1 MSQFIEDLL
10 CGLMG
15 YGFGKH
21 NRQITEAQAED
32 LITSY
37 LRDIPLEKV
46 IDHWTKA
53 NGYDGLE
60 GPIIDRLSAPQHYRG
75 RNVQSAAKLPCNL

>member
-1 MSQFIEDLL
+1 MSRFMEDLL
-10 CGLMG
+10 CGIVG
-15 YGFGKH
+15 YGFGKY
-21 NRQITEAQAED
+21 NRQISETQAED
-32 LITSY
+32 LITHY

-60 GPIIDRLSAPQHYRG
+60 ESVIDRLRSKADEMEM
-75 RNVQSAAKLPCNL
+75 NL

>member
-1 MSQFIEDLL
+1 MSRFLEDLL
-10 CGLMG
+10 CGIVG
-15 YGFGKH
+15 YGFGKY
-21 NRQITEAQAED
+21 NRQISEAQAED
-32 LITSY
+32 LITHY

-60 GPIIDRLSAPQHYRG
+60 GSIIERLRSKADEMEM
-75 RNVQSAAKLPCNL
+75 NL

>member
-1 MSQFIEDLL
+1 MSRFMEDLL
-10 CGLMG
+10 CGIVG
-15 YGFGKH
+15 YGFGKY
-21 NRQITEAQAED
+21 NRQISEAQAED
-32 LITSY
+32 LITHY

-60 GPIIDRLSAPQHYRG
+60 GSIIDRLRSKADEMEM
-75 RNVQSAAKLPCNL
+75 NL

>member
-10 CGLMG
+10 CGLAG
-15 YGFGKH
+15 YGIGRLH
-21 NRQITEAQAED
+21 HISNAQAED

-60 GPIIDRLSAPQHYRG
+60 GPIIDRLRYKADEME
-75 RNVQSAAKLPCNL
+75 RNLEL

>member
-1 MSQFIEDLL
+1 MSQFMEDLL
-10 CGLMG
+10 CGIVG
-15 YGFGKH
+15 YGFGKYK
-21 NRQITEAQAED
+21 RQISEAQAED
-32 LITSY
+32 LITHY

-60 GPIIDRLSAPQHYRG
+60 GSIIERLRSKADEMEM
-75 RNVQSAAKLPCNL
+75 NL

>member
-1 MSQFIEDLL
+1 MEDLL
-10 CGLMG
+10 CGIVG
-15 YGFGKH
+15 YGFGKY
-21 NRQITEAQAED
+21 NRQISETQAED
-32 LITSY
+32 LITHY

-60 GPIIDRLSAPQHYRG
+60 GSIIERLRSKADEMEM
-75 RNVQSAAKLPCNL
+75 NL

>member
-1 MSQFIEDLL
+1 MSQFMEDLL
-10 CGLMG
+10 CGIVG
-15 YGFGKH
+15 YGFGKY
-21 NRQITEAQAED
+21 NRQISETQAED
-32 LITSY
+32 LITHY

-60 GPIIDRLSAPQHYRG
+60 GSIIERLRSKADEMEM
-75 RNVQSAAKLPCNL
+75 NL

>member
-1 MSQFIEDLL
+1 
-10 CGLMG
+10 MG
-15 YGFGKH
+15 YGFGMH
-21 NRQITEAQAED
+21 NRQISEAQAED

-60 GPIIDRLSAPQHYRG
+60 GPIIDRLRYKADDME
-75 RNVQSAAKLPCNL
+75 RNL

>member
-1 MSQFIEDLL
+1 MSRFLEDLL
-10 CGLMG
+10 CGIVG
-15 YGFGKH
+15 YGFGKY
-21 NRQITEAQAED
+21 NRQISEAQAED
-32 LITSY
+32 LITHY

-60 GPIIDRLSAPQHYRG
+60 GSIIERLRSKADEMEM
-75 RNVQSAAKLPCNL
+75 NLYP

>member
-1 MSQFIEDLL
+1 MSRFVEDLL
-10 CGLMG
+10 CGIMG
-15 YGFGKH
+15 YGFGMH
-21 NRQITEAQAED
+21 NRQISEAQAED

-60 GPIIDRLSAPQHYRG
+60 GPIIDRLRYKADDME
-75 RNVQSAAKLPCNL
+75 RNL

>member
-1 MSQFIEDLL
+1 MSRFMEDLL
-10 CGLMG
+10 CGIVG
-15 YGFGKH
+15 YGFGKY
-21 NRQITEAQAED
+21 NRQISEAQAED
-32 LITSY
+32 LITHY

-60 GPIIDRLSAPQHYRG
+60 ESVIDRLRSKADEMEM
-75 RNVQSAAKLPCNL
+75 NL

>member
-1 MSQFIEDLL
+1 MSRFMGDLL
-10 CGLMG
+10 CGIVG
-15 YGFGKH
+15 YGFGKY
-21 NRQITEAQAED
+21 NRQISETQAED
-32 LITSY
+32 LITHY

-60 GPIIDRLSAPQHYRG
+60 ESVIDRLRSKADEMEM
-75 RNVQSAAKLPCNL
+75 NL